1 MSRVVLGCERL
12 FATTDLIR
20 GRRVGL
26 ITNHSGV
33 DAHLQSTADRLHQSD
48 LCTLVAL
55 YGPEHGIRG
64 AAQDGEHIAHS
75 TDHRTGAP
83 TYSLYGQVR
92 APDAAMLAG
101 VELMLFD
108 IQ

>member
-12 FATTDLIR
+12 LADADLIR

-33 DAHLQSTADRLHQSD
+33 DARLQSTADRLHQSD

-75 TDHRTGAP
+75 TDERTGVP
-83 TYSLYGQVR
+83 TLQSLR
-92 APDAAMLAG
+92 PSAG
-101 VELMLFD
+101 TGRGHARGRRVNAL
-108 IQ
+108 

>member
-12 FATTDLIR
+12 LADAGPIR

-33 DAHLQSTADRLHQSD
+33 DARLQSTADRLHQAD
-48 LCTLVAL
+48 CCTLVAL

-64 AAQDGEHIAHS
+64 AAQDGERIAHS
-75 TDHRTGAP
+75 TDARTGVPA
-83 TYSLYGQVR
+83 YSLYGQTRSPGRGPARGRR
-92 APDAAMLAG
+92 ADAL
-101 VELMLFD
+101 
-108 IQ
+108 

>member
-12 FATTDLIR
+12 LADGDLIR

-33 DAHLQSTADRLHQSD
+33 DARLQSTADRLHQSD

-75 TDHRTGAP
+75 TRTTAPAYQPTVSTAKRGHRTRP
-83 TYSLYGQVR
+83 CSR
-92 APDAAMLAG
+92 ASS
-101 VELMLFD
+101 
-108 IQ
+108 